1 MDRHIM
7 SLARMSSLQPS
18 CEQQAVAATSRCDL
32 LEDGRL
38 VGFIFDPKS
47 PERRF
52 TVDILLDG
60 LVVATTYA
68 DKFVSKLFEQ
78 GIGDGSYGFVVD
90 LAPDL
95 LATSRTLHARL
106 ANLGTP
112 IGKPLDLA
120 EINRNMVSTPVAAEL
135 RWLGGLRFLGW

>member
-1 MDRHIM
+1 MT
-7 SLARMSSLQPS
+7 LARIGRLQIS
-18 CEQQAVAATSRCDL
+18 EQEALTATSGCDL
-32 LEDGRL
+32 FADGRL
-38 VGFIFDPKS
+38 VGFIFDPAYL
-47 PERRF
+47 ERRF

-78 GIGDGSYGFVVD
+78 GIGDGGYGFVVD

-95 LATSRTLHARL
+95 LATSRTLQARL

-120 EINRNMVSTPVAAEL
+120 EINRNMASTRLAAEL
-135 RWLGGLRFLGW
+135 RPVPQRPLPTFASAR